1 MLYQFAGQ
9 KQKPPPGARVVYVDG
24 GCAHPNPNPH
34 PHPHPHPNPNPSP
47 NAYPK
52 PIPTLTL
59 TLALTLTKVVVAAH
73 PGASRECRRRL
84 SGRARAAPAITRHP
98 TPGWGDSA
106 PSAGNGLNGTA
117 SRTRDAD
124 VTISCE
130 IAPVQK
136 PL

>member
-1 MLYQFAGQ
+1 M
-9 KQKPPPGARVVYVDG
+9 VTG
-24 GCAHPNPNPH
+24 GGFFDVLV
-34 PHPHPHPNPNPSP
+34 
-47 NAYPK
+47 
-52 PIPTLTL
+52 PIPLTASTNSAWPL
-59 TLALTLTKVVVAAH
+59 LVVSLLIMGVVVAAH